1 MECFWGASKAARE
14 ARRYV
19 SIVADLASRSLGG
32 RVPGRTG
39 DRPTLAQIRRS
50 QRHAERHL
58 DAPRW
63 LDAIDV
69 EAARAGVA
77 GCDDGVIEH

>member
-39 DRPTLAQIRRS
+39 DRPTLAQIR
-50 QRHAERHL
+50 
-58 DAPRW
+58 
-63 LDAIDV
+63 
-69 EAARAGVA
+69 EANGTPN
-77 GCDDGVIEH
+77 DI

>member
-32 RVPGRTG
+32 RVPGELAIDRRWLKSEKPTARRTTS
-39 DRPTLAQIRRS
+39 RCATLAGR
-50 QRHAERHL
+50 
-58 DAPRW
+58 D
-63 LDAIDV
+63 
-69 EAARAGVA
+69 
-77 GCDDGVIEH
+77 